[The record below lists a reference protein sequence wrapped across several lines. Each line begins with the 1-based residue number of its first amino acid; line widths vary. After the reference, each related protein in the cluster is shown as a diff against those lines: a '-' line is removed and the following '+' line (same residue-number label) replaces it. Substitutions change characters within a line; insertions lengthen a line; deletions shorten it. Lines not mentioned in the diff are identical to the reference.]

1 MHSNWPAQAGHDN
14 CSKTGR
20 CRSKLAG
27 MKLVYLAA
35 LSLSLLALIAALASL
50 PHETGAAPSKS
61 LSRADQTPIRVA
73 VTPTPQ
79 KQIELSVDGPYQLRP
94 VGSDKVLSRGQ
105 QLATSTVIATSSGFK
120 IGKSEFAVTRLEIV
134 PTQSPAVWVNGHQ
147 YRGNVRLFRRAG
159 GGILAV
165 NVLPLGD
172 YLGSVIDSEMPLS
185 FGEEA
190 RKAQAIAARTY
201 ALDVIRS
208 DEGDADFDLF
218 ASTSSQKYLGVQ
230 YRDGSR
236 RLAGE
241 SESSRQIVRETS
253 GMVCTFQGR
262 LFRTYYSAACGG
274 HTTEGSAVFSDAVA
288 ALKSVPCDFCREAKL
303 YRWQADLPKSDVEA
317 KLKAYFRSEGKT
329 LEKLQSIKLV
339 SGDPDRGGEVPE
351 FEVRDGKRVLRL
363 SAATLRRQV
372 SVSTLYSPFF
382 TITEQSGTMHFDGR
396 GHGHAVGF
404 CQWGARGQG
413 LLGKSCNQIL
423 RYYYSGATIVQLK

>member
-1 MHSNWPAQAGHDN
+1 MKPVQFARIFLSLVSVIVGLIIESQA
-14 CSKTGR
+14 S
-20 CRSKLAG
+20 
-27 MKLVYLAA
+27 LAA
-35 LSLSLLALIAALASL
+35 N
-50 PHETGAAPSKS
+50 TKT
-61 LSRADQTPIRVA
+61 LSRADQTMIRVA

-79 KQIELSVDGPYQLRP
+79 KQIELSIDGPYQLRP

-105 QLATSTVIATSSGFK
+105 QLATSNVTATGSGFK
-120 IGKSEFAVTRLEIV
+120 IGKSEVAVTRLEIV
-134 PTQSPAVWVNGHQ
+134 PTQSPAVWVNGHE
-147 YRGNVRLFRRAG
+147 YRGNVRLFRRSG

-172 YLGSVIDSEMPLS
+172 YLSSVVDSEMPLS

-201 ALDVIRS
+201 ALDVVRS
-208 DEGDADFDLF
+208 SDAGADFDLF

-230 YRDGSR
+230 YRDGTR

-241 SESSRQIVRETS
+241 SEASRKVVSETT

-274 HTTEGSAVFSDAVA
+274 HTTLGSAVFSDAVA
-288 ALKSVPCDFCREAKL
+288 ALKSVPCDYCRDAKL
-303 YRWQADLPKSDVEA
+303 YRWQADLPKSEVET

-329 LEKLQSIKLV
+329 FEKLQSIKLI
-339 SGDPDRGGEVPE
+339 SGDPARGNEVPE
-351 FEVRDGKRVLRL
+351 FEVRDGKRSLRI
-363 SAATLRRQV
+363 SAATLRRQM

-382 TITEQSGTMHFDGR
+382 TISEQSGTLHFDGR

-413 LLGKSCNQIL
+413 LLGKTCNQIL
-423 RYYYSGATIVQLK
+423 RYYYSGANIVQLK